1 MSFKFHPLH
10 DAELHATRFRDLG
23 VAGYHE
29 WLAEGRGTG
38 RTFAQALRALAD
50 AVESPGKPIHLTDHS
65 GKSGGDQ
72 CLAGY
77 VRSIATMT
85 GMEHMHVQ
93 PYLDSSAVVFEVR
106 STCPPC
112 PPVPETFD
120 QFDDDIPF

>member
-1 MSFKFHPLH
+1 MSFKLHPLH
-10 DAELHATRFRDLG
+10 TAEMHTTRMLDLG

-65 GKSGGDQ
+65 GKSSGDL

-77 VRSIATMT
+77 VRSISTVCFMK
-85 GMEHMHVQ
+85 HIYVQ
-93 PYLDSSAVVFEVR
+93 PHLDGSAVVFEVR
-106 STCPPC
+106 ATAPPC
-112 PPVPETFD
+112 TPVPDAFD